1 LGGIEQPFGA
11 QEDLMQG
18 PDTKNLFLAIVLSLA
33 ILLAFQYL
41 APQPKPHPQVP
52 AEPAAVDQPVV
63 AGAGM
68 APTVEAV
75 ISREEALKSGPR
87 IAIETPSIKGSINLK
102 GARFDDLTL
111 QRFHETVDP
120 RSPAIV
126 LLSPSGSRDAYFS
139 QQGWHAADAWV
150 KLPDDQTVWAASSDK
165 LTPAAPV
172 TLSWDNGEG
181 LKFTRT
187 ISIDDKYMFTVKQ
200 SVANSGTEPVTL
212 APYALLSRAS
222 IPATASTSWWTYSF
236 EGAIGSFNGVEK
248 NVNYKA
254 VAADKRDSVSG
265 GWFGFSD
272 KYWLTAVAP
281 ADQALPVNAGFE
293 SASSGEKPIYQ
304 ADYLGSEVTLAPGA
318 ASDSTVLVF
327 AGPKEVRT
335 LEEYRDKLGLPHFDN
350 AVDWGW
356 FWFFT
361 KPIFKLLD
369 YLYGVTGNFGVAIM
383 LMTVLMRGAFFP
395 LQTRAVLN
403 MNKMKALQPQIVA
416 LREKFGDDKMRLH
429 QETMALQ
436 KRAGANPIAGCLPV
450 MLQIPVFFSLY
461 KVLSVSL
468 EMWHAPFF
476 GWIRDLS
483 APDPTTLFN
492 LFGLIP
498 FVPPHALPV
507 IGVWPVIYC
516 ASMMLMQRM
525 QPMQV
530 DPVQARMFQFMPL
543 MFTFMISNV
552 AVGLVIYWSWSTIL
566 TMAQQWL
573 ISRRTKSAVPAVAE

>member
-1 LGGIEQPFGA
+1 VLWGRRAAKNAAAVNTLKALGAPRAYA
-11 QEDLMQG
+11 QEVDVT
-18 PDTKNLFLAIVLSLA
+18 D
-33 ILLAFQYL
+33 
-41 APQPKPHPQVP
+41 
-52 AEPAAVDQPVV
+52 EAA
-63 AGAGM
+63 
-68 APTVEAV
+68 
-75 ISREEALKSGPR
+75 
-87 IAIETPSIKGSINLK
+87 
-102 GARFDDLTL
+102 
-111 QRFHETVDP
+111 
-120 RSPAIV
+120 
-126 LLSPSGSRDAYFS
+126 
-139 QQGWHAADAWV
+139 
-150 KLPDDQTVWAASSDK
+150 
-165 LTPAAPV
+165 
-172 TLSWDNGEG
+172 
-181 LKFTRT
+181 
-187 ISIDDKYMFTVKQ
+187 
-200 SVANSGTEPVTL
+200 
-212 APYALLSRAS
+212 
-222 IPATASTSWWTYSF
+222 
-236 EGAIGSFNGVEK
+236 
-248 NVNYKA
+248 
-254 VAADKRDSVSG
+254 
-265 GWFGFSD
+265 
-272 KYWLTAVAP
+272 
-281 ADQALPVNAGFE
+281 VNAGFE
-293 SASSGEKPIYQ
+293 AASGGAKPIYQ
-304 ADYLGSEVTLAPGA
+304 ADYLGPEVTLAQGA
-318 ASDSTVLVF
+318 GSDNTVLVF
-327 AGPKEVRT
+327 AGPKEVHT
-335 LEEYRDKLGLPHFDN
+335 LDEYRDKLGLPHFDN

-356 FWFFT
+356 FWFIT

-498 FVPPHALPV
+498 FVPPHFLPV

-566 TMAQQWL
+566 TMGQQWL
-573 ISRRTKSAVPAVAE
+573 ISRRTKAAVPAVAQ